1 MSVITL
7 EERPTGG
14 DGPREVWAVHLKDTP
29 RDGKLVRASN
39 GDAAIDM
46 VVRFYTGQDRRDLPT
61 GFCEELGCVPS
72 DLEATRL
79 PWLDDYRD
87 LFGPDAAMARLRHG
101 WFIPWCGGTSTGF
114 LSTTEVGDTLCGGDI
129 EMYALHHRLP
139 TETVYWMIAERIGA
153 TYPDR
158 YRRCQ
163 GKRVWAVS
171 DRSSRESE
179 ELLVWARTAE
189 EAIRTAYVAVYRHIG
204 RDEGNLQA
212 LERPWSPTS
221 PNLSV
226 LNLPAGPDP
235 APGGGGTGNSRD
247 GAKEPRTGQ
256 TKEEA

>member
-1 MSVITL
+1 MNVITL

-14 DGPREVWAVHLKDTP
+14 DGPREVWAVHHKDTP
-29 RDGKLVRASN
+29 HDGKLVRASN
-39 GDAAIDM
+39 GEAAIDL
-46 VVRFYTGQDRRDLPT
+46 VVRFYTGEDRCDLPT
-61 GFCEELGCVPS
+61 GFCKELGCAPS
-72 DLEATRL
+72 DLAATRL

-101 WFIPWCGGTSTGF
+101 WTIPWYGGTGTGF
-114 LSTTEVGDTLCGGDI
+114 LSSTEGGDTLGGGDVL
-129 EMYALHHRLP
+129 MYALHHGLP
-139 TETVYWMIAERIGA
+139 TETVYWMIAERLGA

-158 YRRCQ
+158 YRPRP

-179 ELLVWARTAE
+179 ELLVWACTAV
-189 EAIRTAYVAVYRHIG
+189 EAIRTAYRAVYRHIG

-212 LERPWSPTS
+212 LESPWSPTS

-226 LNLPAGPDP
+226 LNLPVGPVP
-235 APGGGGTGNSRD
+235 APGGGGTGNSQEES
-247 GAKEPRTGQ
+247 KEPRTGH